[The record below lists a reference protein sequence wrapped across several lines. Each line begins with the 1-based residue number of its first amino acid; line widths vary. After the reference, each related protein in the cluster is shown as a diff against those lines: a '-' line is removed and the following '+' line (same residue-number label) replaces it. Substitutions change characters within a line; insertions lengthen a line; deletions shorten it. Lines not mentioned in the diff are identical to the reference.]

1 FFPADVTVNCQD
13 ATTITSLGD
22 ATASDNCSSVAI
34 THSDVNTQDANVN
47 LPAHY
52 NYSITR
58 TFTATDITGNFSNC
72 VQVITVHDVTAP
84 SITFCPA
91 DATVN
96 CQDATTITSLVDAT
110 ASNNCSSLH
119 VALPILNTQDA
130 NVNLPAHYN
139 YTITRTF
146 TATDITGNFSNCV
159 QVITVHDVTAPS
171 ITFCPAD

>member
-1 FFPADVTVNCQD
+1 
-13 ATTITSLGD
+13 
-22 ATASDNCSSVAI
+22 
-34 THSDVNTQDANVN
+34 NVN

-91 DATVN
+91 AVTVS
-96 CQDATTITSLVDAT
+96 CQDATTIAALVDAT
-110 ASNNCSSLH
+110 ASDNCSS
-119 VALPILNTQDA
+119 VAITHSAVNTHDV

-139 YTITRTF
+139 YSITRTF

-171 ITFCPAD
+171 ITF